1 MLSTLKEYIIAMGE
15 LIRSAFD
22 FVLGFFED
30 IVYIIKLTGSF
41 VAKLPQFF
49 SFLPAPVITLLIS
62 IFAVVVIYKVL
73 GREG

>member
-22 FVLGFFED
+22 FVLDFFAD
-30 IVYIIKLTGSF
+30 IVYVIKLTGSF
-41 VAKLPQFF
+41 VLKIPDYF
-49 SFLPAPVITLLIS
+49 SWLPAPVVALLVS
-62 IFAVVVIYKVL
+62 IFTIVVVYKVL